1 MQSIGPVMANSIAS
15 YSNCVESVA
24 RARHPCNESSFT
36 SSEME
41 TVAKLSSELPGII
54 PVRSAK
60 GVGVIEEI
68 ARIAD
73 VLRGERDSETLAE
86 GFSERERKL
95 RVAGEMVGAVSI
107 EESRAVAQIPR
118 RKRAPRQSGVKADAE
133 RISLVVVEEKKSL
146 VRRSEIGEAT
156 RDRPGAFHELM
167 GIGQINLEAIRDA
180 RRARGQFP
188 TVNAGTIDRQRK
200 ENVGIAEHVMIE
212 EIPNVRL
219 EIGNIKLP
227 AADRN
232 GQAEFALFVSFAA
245 QGQEVKPLIDG
256 LLQERAGN
264 REKRRS
270 LIVAAVEGAE
280 NPIELRHAKS
290 STDARI
296 HIGFGEPARKMRVAE
311 PAIERE
317 PIGDAVLIFGK
328 ERKEPA
334 SWAFRL
340 AERRT
345 GAVGSHET
353 KECVVLLREAIETG
367 ACIVPTARDS

>member
-1 MQSIGPVMANSIAS
+1 MI
-15 YSNCVESVA
+15 
-24 RARHPCNESSFT
+24 
-36 SSEME
+36 
-41 TVAKLSSELPGII
+41 
-54 PVRSAK
+54 
-60 GVGVIEEI
+60 
-68 ARIAD
+68 
-73 VLRGERDSETLAE
+73 
-86 GFSERERKL
+86 
-95 RVAGEMVGAVSI
+95 GAVAV
-107 EESRAVAQIPR
+107 EESGAVAQIPGR
-118 RKRAPRQSGVKADAE
+118 ERAPRQGSAKADAE
-133 RISLVVVEEKKSL
+133 RISLVVVEEKKPL

-156 RDRPGAFHELM
+156 SDRSSAFHELM
-167 GIGQINLEAIRDA
+167 RIGQINLEAIRDA

-200 ENVGIAEHVMIE
+200 ENVGIAEHVVIE

-280 NPIELRHAKS
+280 DPVKLRHAKRGA
-290 STDARI
+290 DARI
-296 HIGFGEPARKMRVAE
+296 DVVFGEPARKMRVAE

-317 PIGDAVLIFGK
+317 PVSNAVLVFGE

-334 SWAFRL
+334 SWVFRL

-345 GAVGSHET
+345 GAV
-353 KECVVLLREAIETG
+353 
-367 ACIVPTARDS
+367 